1 MRSNALLTHALLR
14 QQVRRYAT
22 IAAVAACALVLSA
35 CTSLSG
41 AKSADAGGTAE
52 RYTQQPAEDGS
63 LVSDGSIRHD
73 TTDAR
78 VAELWGKAE
87 RSRFEQNAPAAS
99 TYILQAIELQPQNS
113 VLLSRAA
120 ELQLTLKK
128 PVLAESYAAKSNVF
142 ADSNRALL
150 LRNWLI
156 IEHSRAMRGD
166 SLGQRTA
173 HRKVQQFQ

>member
-1 MRSNALLTHALLR
+1 MRSNAILTHAMLR
-14 QQVRRYAT
+14 RLVT
-22 IAAVAACALVLSA
+22 PVVVAACAVVLSA
-35 CTSLSG
+35 CTSLS
-41 AKSADAGGTAE
+41 APKPNTGTAE

-73 TTDAR
+73 TTNAR

-87 RSRFEQNAPAAS
+87 RSRFEQNETAAS
-99 TYILQAIELQPQNS
+99 AYILQAIELQPQNS

-120 ELQLTLKK
+120 ELQLTLRK

-142 ADSNRALL
+142 AESNRTLL

-156 IEHSRAMRGD
+156 IEHAREMRGD